1 MIRCVCQVYGC
12 ADLTEVPN
20 AALRRHGNTV
30 VVKCHY
36 NGQTYLLTCVNNRWN
51 GDPAN
56 CSKGMYFFYDTL
68 NLISKLAAV
77 RFQSCRVIGGF
88 SRRRADGTRAD
99 SVLYVFW
106 KGDLDGC
113 HSR

>member
-51 GDPAN
+51 GDLAN
-56 CSKGMYFFYDTL
+56 CSKGMHFFYDTL
-68 NLISKLAAV
+68 NLAV
-77 RFQSCRVIGGF
+77 WRSGSTSASINEVTLLQLVQVNNNNNNNNNP
-88 SRRRADGTRAD
+88 DM
-99 SVLYVFW
+99 
-106 KGDLDGC
+106 
-113 HSR
+113 